1 MINFI
6 NSVDVSEIKEE
17 ICIENE
23 VDKPSIESLPNLIQG
38 PQGEQGIQ
46 GEPGV
51 CDYSLLFTGNLIPKA
66 DNVYTLGTEA
76 LRWKDISLGEGTI
89 RITDV
94 TTGRTV
100 RISVDQGVL
109 LLDGSDSL
117 RLGNIKLTSTGIES
131 QLPSQDIR
139 IGNIGDTGFLSLARG
154 LRFPDG
160 TTQSTGSL
168 QGDAGAIGPQGPI
181 GATGAIG
188 PQGLKGDTGAT
199 GPQGPSGL
207 PGAPTSYTGTFTA
220 ASTGNVANA
229 IITASSIQNGKL
241 VYVSIEID
249 LSSVTNFGNGQY
261 STSLPYACKRDTVIR
276 NGHLHNAA
284 KDTHYIISGECD
296 ASSNELKF
304 YYVASNQDVELDY
317 NSPKVLA
324 AGDEL
329 YISGIYESE

>member
-1 MINFI
+1 MQG
-6 NSVDVSEIKEE
+6 E
-17 ICIENE
+17 
-23 VDKPSIESLPNLIQG
+23 PGAG

-131 QLPSQDIR
+131 QLPSQDIS

-154 LRFPDG
+154 IRFPDG
-160 TTQSTGSL
+160 TTQLTGSL
-168 QGDAGAIGPQGPI
+168 QGDAGAIGPQGSI

-207 PGAPTSYTGTFTA
+207 AGASTSYTGTFTSA
-220 ASTGNVANA
+220 DGAVVGTVVNSTY
-229 IITASSIQNGKL
+229 IQNGKL
-241 VYVSIEID
+241 VFVNIQID
-249 LSSVTNFGNGQY
+249 LSLVTNFGSGQY
-261 STSLPYACKRDTVIR
+261 STTLPFDCKTASVLR

-296 ASSNELKF
+296 ASSNELTF
-304 YYVASNQDVELDY
+304 YYVASNKDVELDY

>member
-1 MINFI
+1 M
-6 NSVDVSEIKEE
+6 
-17 ICIENE
+17 
-23 VDKPSIESLPNLIQG
+23 
-38 PQGEQGIQ
+38 
-46 GEPGV
+46 
-51 CDYSLLFTGNLIPKA
+51 
-66 DNVYTLGTEA
+66 
-76 LRWKDISLGEGTI
+76 
-89 RITDV
+89 

-100 RISVDQGVL
+100 RISVNSGVL

-117 RLGNIKLTSTGIES
+117 RLGNIKLTSSGIES
-131 QLPSQDIR
+131 QISSQDIT
-139 IGNIGDTGFLSLARG
+139 IGNIGDSGFLSIARA

-160 TTQSTGSL
+160 TTQSTASL

-188 PQGLKGDTGAT
+188 PQGLNGETGAT

-207 PGAPTSYTGTFTA
+207 AGAPTSYTGTFTSA
-220 ASTGNVANA
+220 DGAVVGTIINSTY
-229 IITASSIQNGKL
+229 IQNGKL
-241 VYVSIEID
+241 VFVNIEID
-249 LSSVTNFGNGQY
+249 LSLVTNFGSGQY
-261 STSLPYACKRDTVIR
+261 STTLPFDCKTASLIR

-304 YYVASNQDVELDY
+304 YYVANNQDVELDR